1 MRISDWS
8 SDVCSS
14 DLPAHR
20 DVGFLIGDAL
30 VVEQPLGARAIAAEC
45 LGVDFD
51 LCHAFRG
58 VARSGACQSCGSP
71 ASTRA
76 QHKTVTR
83 AAPALRSARVQA
95 SAVAPL
101 VWTSSI
107 RTTRLPPS
115 ALPPST
121 DNMRVGTEWV
131 STVKLRWAP

>member
-76 QHKTVTR
+76 QHTTVTR
-83 AAPALRSARVQA
+83 AAPALPTAGAPA
-95 SAVAPL
+95 SAGAQPG
-101 VWTSSI
+101 
-107 RTTRLPPS
+107 
-115 ALPPST
+115 
-121 DNMRVGTEWV
+121 GT
-131 STVKLRWAP
+131 P

>member
-76 QHKTVTR
+76 QHKTV
-83 AAPALRSARVQA
+83 RSEEHTSELQSLMRI
-95 SAVAPL
+95 SYAVFCL
-101 VWTSSI
+101 KKTNI
-107 RTTRLPPS
+107 QC
-115 ALPPST
+115 
-121 DNMRVGTEWV
+121 
-131 STVKLRWAP
+131 